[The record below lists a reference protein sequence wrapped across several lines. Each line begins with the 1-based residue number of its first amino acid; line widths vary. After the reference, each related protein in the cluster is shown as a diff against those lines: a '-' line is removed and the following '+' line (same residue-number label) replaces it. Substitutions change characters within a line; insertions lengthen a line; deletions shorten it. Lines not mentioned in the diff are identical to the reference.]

1 MANPIKYTDLFD
13 KGLQS
18 RVESLTSAI
27 RSTDE
32 ALTQMMDNA
41 KSRAGVLSQ
50 ALSGANPG
58 TPGGQQEIVNLT
70 KQIEQLVSRYDKL
83 ATAKEKVANAEK
95 KLKVA
100 TEEEIVSREMA
111 KQATREY
118 NNQVRADIATM
129 KLDEEQ
135 RKRLSNAAELQ
146 KMSYNELSQA
156 YTQLVALAN
165 SMHASNEQ
173 EVRDRQ
179 QIIQTAAMV
188 REEQKRLKEAMGNYT
203 LSVGNYEKAFN
214 GLDLAMQQIV
224 RETPTI
230 TMGARMYF
238 MAISNNLPILTDQI
252 KRIRDH
258 NKVIEENV
266 KAMRQQGEAVAD
278 IRAKQAEAIPVGQ
291 ALMKSLLS
299 WQTLMILGITLL
311 TQYGDKIIDW
321 VSNAFSAEGA
331 TRAWKEAQEDL
342 NKTIDDANISAAK
355 SITQADVLYRIAT
368 DETRSVEDRTRAGE
382 ILQKQYEEYFGNL
395 STEQIMLGKA
405 AQAHDALTESLM
417 REARARAYLDKLVEL
432 YGKEYEQ
439 MKDLAE
445 TIGSG
450 PKWWERLLA
459 ELRAPGQTPN
469 VDMVY
474 DDLEKI
480 HDARVE
486 ASSNSL
492 AATREEI
499 KDLIKL
505 IEASD
510 LDFLLGD
517 GTPKNSKREEELK
530 RILDIELENI
540 KYINDARKRELENIQ
555 DDYQREVFLTRWK
568 YEQEI
573 IELQKFASEQTDIYS
588 RLNNMIQRSFGISYE
603 KWSSTGAAMNSMFNG
618 NVDLTNRPQIDAS
631 KLSAKGWSDA
641 GQGTATVFSS
651 QYGILDARGN
661 EREILVTPILP
672 DGSVLSPKELED
684 YVFDVLSGAD
694 DILAAD
700 SKGIVIAVDVDPDGS
715 AGEKLHLM
723 QEQYYTFVESLRDM
737 SVEQKNAIVEN
748 INSLASQLK
757 VSGDGI
763 EAIGRLITTIS
774 AEEVEALSTIDRKNQ
789 QKGVDDQLKAVD
801 DELKLRKLRIENS
814 EETEERIQELQL
826 LAEID
831 AWEERL
837 RIMEQNAN
845 LYSNIEI
852 AIVREMLEKAKKEWA
867 DYREDQE
874 KSGNLLEKLFGKDYN
889 KFLRGLERVL
899 KMTANNIK
907 EIISLYEEMAEA
919 AVKAAEAQVSAAER
933 VYEAELNAYE
943 NGYANNVE
951 FARKELELRRN
962 QLAEAQAEQEK
973 YARMQEQVDSLT
985 QISSMITA
993 AANLFKSTSGA
1004 GPIGVA
1010 VAVAAIAAMFASFAA
1025 AKIQARQLAGA
1036 SKQYGEGGTEYIGY
1050 GGTHASGND
1059 VDFGTMPD
1067 GRPRRIERGE
1077 TVAVINAKQTSK
1089 YGYSTVSDIIDS
1101 INKGEFVE
1109 RYMTA
1114 FSGADGEFTMNMS
1127 SSFDSPY
1134 LSDIS
1139 RDLKAIR
1146 KGGEY
1151 SESVMADGSRIV
1163 RYKNYTRRIRP

>member
-13 KGLQS
+13 SGLQGQ
-18 RVESLTSAI
+18 I
-27 RSTDE
+27 E
-32 ALTQMMDNA
+32 ALKDTVKTLSDMLEGLKGKA
-41 KSRAGVLSQ
+41 SGLSQ
-50 ALSGANPG
+50 ALAAANPG
-58 TPGGQQEIVNLT
+58 TPGGQQEIARLT
-70 KQIEQLVSRYDKL
+70 KEIENLRAQYERL
-83 ATAKEKVANAEK
+83 AETK
-95 KLKVA
+95 KRLKTL
-100 TEEEIVSREMA
+100 TEEEIMYREIT
-111 KQATREY
+111 KQGMRDYT
-118 NNQVRADIATM
+118 NGIKADIAAM
-129 KLDEEQ
+129 KLNEEQ

-156 YTQLVALAN
+156 YRDLVSLAN

-188 REEQKRLKEAMGNYT
+188 REEQKKLKEAMGNYT

-252 KRIRDH
+252 KRIR
-258 NKVIEENV
+258 EENAARQV
-266 KAMRQQGEAVAD
+266 KIDTM
-278 IRAKQAEAIPVGQ
+278 KAEGAATAEIQ
-291 ALMKSLLS
+291 ALQKQQISVGKQLLSSLFS
-299 WQTLMILGITLL
+299 WQTAMILGITLL
-311 TQYGDKIIDW
+311 TMYGDKIIDW
-321 VSNAFSAEGA
+321 VSNAFAAEGA
-331 TRAWKEAQEDL
+331 TKAWKEAQEDL
-342 NKTIDDANISAAK
+342 NKTFDEAEVSAAK
-355 SITQADVLYRIAT
+355 AEAQADVLYRIAT
-368 DETRSVEDRTRAGE
+368 DETRAVEDRIKAGE
-382 ILQKQYEEYFGNL
+382 ILQNQYEDYFGNL
-395 STEQIMLGKA
+395 STEEIMLGKA
-405 AQAHDALTESLM
+405 ASAHDKLTQSLM
-417 REARARAYLDKLVEL
+417 NQAIARAYLDKITEL
-432 YGKEYEQ
+432 YGKRIDAEGRAQKANAEYMQYSVADEIQ
-439 MKDLAE
+439 APFS
-445 TIGSG
+445 IAGQSYGGSG
-450 PKWWERLLA
+450 VIVGDALKRAREEGNAAREELAAIDDEIQKLIDSMPVDGLWDMLMNGGGRKGKGPKVVDPIDAVISNLKYIRQAREAEINNIEDDTERELA
-459 ELRAPGQTPN
+459 LTEFKYDNEIADLRAFAAQQQAIAYTVAEMEQELDRETN
-469 VDMVY
+469 
-474 DDLEKI
+474 LEKRNAMQERI
-480 HDARVE
+480 
-486 ASSNSL
+486 N
-492 AATREEI
+492 
-499 KDLIKL
+499 DL
-505 IEASD
+505 
-510 LDFLLGD
+510 
-517 GTPKNSKREEELK
+517 KREW
-530 RILDIELENI
+530 NI
-540 KYINDARKRELENIQ
+540 
-555 DDYQREVFLTRWK
+555 
-568 YEQEI
+568 
-573 IELQKFASEQTDIYS
+573 
-588 RLNNMIQRSFGISYE
+588 
-603 KWSSTGAAMNSMFNG
+603 
-618 NVDLTNRPQIDAS
+618 
-631 KLSAKGWSDA
+631 
-641 GQGTATVFSS
+641 
-651 QYGILDARGN
+651 
-661 EREILVTPILP
+661 
-672 DGSVLSPKELED
+672 
-684 YVFDVLSGAD
+684 
-694 DILAAD
+694 
-700 SKGIVIAVDVDPDGS
+700 
-715 AGEKLHLM
+715 
-723 QEQYYTFVESLRDM
+723 
-737 SVEQKNAIVEN
+737 
-748 INSLASQLK
+748 
-757 VSGDGI
+757 
-763 EAIGRLITTIS
+763 
-774 AEEVEALSTIDRKNQ
+774 
-789 QKGVDDQLKAVD
+789 
-801 DELKLRKLRIENS
+801 
-814 EETEERIQELQL
+814 TEEGVQAVNDTIIQKEIEKDDK
-826 LAEID
+826 LAEIRQKRIDQLVSQRQNQLKLELDLANKRAENDLESD
-831 AWEERL
+831 ALDEQKIQNQIQYWTAMLASMEAFNDGSEESEL
-837 RIMEQNAN
+837 RIK
-845 LYSNIEI
+845 
-852 AIVREMLEKAKKEWA
+852 IVRETLRGLLQDLNKE
-867 DYREDQE
+867 E
-874 KSGNLLEKLFGKDYN
+874 KSGNIFEKLFGKDYN

-1151 SESVMADGSRIV
+1151 NESVMADGSRIV

>member
-50 ALSGANPG
+50 ALSGANAG

-252 KRIRDH
+252 KRIR
-258 NKVIEENV
+258 EENAARQV
-266 KAMRQQGEAVAD
+266 KIDTMKAEGAATAEIQALQRQQISVG
-278 IRAKQAEAIPVGQ
+278 KQ
-291 ALMKSLLS
+291 LLSSLFS
-299 WQTLMILGITLL
+299 WQTAMILGITLL
-311 TQYGDKIIDW
+311 TMYGDKIIDW
-321 VSNAFSAEGA
+321 IADVFSAEGA

-382 ILQKQYEEYFGNL
+382 ILQKQYEDYFGNL
-395 STEQIMLGKA
+395 STEQIMLGQA
-405 AQAHDALTESLM
+405 EQAHKSLTEALM
-417 REARARAYLDKLVEL
+417 REAKARAYLSKLEEL

-439 MKDLAE
+439 EKQLTEDLKPGATRTE
-445 TIGSG
+445 TILSQ
-450 PKWWERLLA
+450 
-459 ELRAPGQTPN
+459 LRAPGQAPN
-469 VDMVY
+469 LAKVNE
-474 DDLEKI
+474 DLEKM
-480 HDARVE
+480 HEARIE
-486 ASSNSL
+486 SSRNAL
-492 AATREEI
+492 AATKKEI
-499 KDLIKL
+499 EDIIQLIA
-505 IEASD
+505 ASD
-510 LDFLLGD
+510 LDFLLG
-517 GTPKNSKREEELK
+517 GGGRKGKGPKVVDPVVAAIDNLKYIRMARESELNNIEDDTERELALTEFK
-530 RILDIELENI
+530 YDNELDDLHAFAEQQQVIMVTIAELETQLGKATTLEKRNQI
-540 KYINDARKRELENIQ
+540 QEQIND
-555 DDYQREVFLTRWK
+555 LTREWNIT
-568 YEQEI
+568 EEGVQ
-573 IELQKFASEQTDIYS
+573 
-588 RLNNMIQRSFGISYE
+588 
-603 KWSSTGAAMNSMFNG
+603 
-618 NVDLTNRPQIDAS
+618 
-631 KLSAKGWSDA
+631 
-641 GQGTATVFSS
+641 
-651 QYGILDARGN
+651 
-661 EREILVTPILP
+661 
-672 DGSVLSPKELED
+672 
-684 YVFDVLSGAD
+684 
-694 DILAAD
+694 
-700 SKGIVIAVDVDPDGS
+700 AVND
-715 AGEKLHLM
+715 
-723 QEQYYTFVESLRDM
+723 
-737 SVEQKNAIVEN
+737 AIVAKE
-748 INSLASQLK
+748 
-757 VSGDGI
+757 I
-763 EAIGRLITTIS
+763 EK
-774 AEEVEALSTIDRKNQ
+774 DNK
-789 QKGVDDQLKAVD
+789 
-801 DELKLRKLRIENS
+801 
-814 EETEERIQELQL
+814 
-826 LAEID
+826 LAEIRQKRIDQLVSQRQNQLKLELDLANKRAENDLEGD
-831 AWEERL
+831 ALDEQKIQNQIQYWTAMLASMEAFNDGSEESEL
-837 RIMEQNAN
+837 RIK
-845 LYSNIEI
+845 
-852 AIVREMLEKAKKEWA
+852 IVRETLRGLLQDLNKE
-867 DYREDQE
+867 E
-874 KSGNLLEKLFGKDYN
+874 KSGNIFEKLFGKDYN

>member
-13 KGLQS
+13 SGLQGQ
-18 RVESLTSAI
+18 I
-27 RSTDE
+27 E
-32 ALTQMMDNA
+32 ALKDTV
-41 KSRAGVLSQ
+41 KTLSDMLEGLKGKASGLTQ
-50 ALSGANPG
+50 ALAAANPG

-83 ATAKEKVANAEK
+83 ATTKEKVAAAEK

-188 REEQKRLKEAMGNYT
+188 REEQKKLKEAMGNYT

-238 MAISNNLPILTDQI
+238 MAISNNVPILTDQI
-252 KRIRDH
+252 KRIR
-258 NKVIEENV
+258 EENAARQV
-266 KAMRQQGEAVAD
+266 KIDTMKAEGAATAEIQALQKQQ
-278 IRAKQAEAIPVGQ
+278 IPVGKQ
-291 ALMKSLLS
+291 LLKSLFS
-299 WQTLMILGITLL
+299 WQTAMMLGITLL
-311 TQYGDKIIDW
+311 TMYGDKVVDW
-321 VSNAFSAEGA
+321 IANVFSAEGA
-331 TRAWKEAQEDL
+331 TKAWKEAQEDL
-342 NKTIDDANISAAK
+342 NKTFDEGDVAAAK
-355 SITQADVLYRIAT
+355 AEAQADVLYRIAT
-368 DETRSVEDRTRAGE
+368 DETRAIEDRVKAGE
-382 ILQKQYEEYFGNL
+382 ILQNQYEDYFGNL
-395 STEQIMLGKA
+395 STEEIMLGKA
-405 AQAHDALTESLM
+405 ASAHDKLTQSLM
-417 REARARAYLDKLVEL
+417 NQAIARAYLDKITEL
-432 YGKEYEQ
+432 YGKRIEAQAKVDEAQAFYDDRQ
-439 MKDLAE
+439 ARADAAMAAAQGTSYGQGSYQNAGNWQAAANRAE
-445 TIGSG
+445 KAVQEAQEGVAVIDDEIQKLIDSMPVDGLFDMLFNGGGRKGKG
-450 PKWWERLLA
+450 PKVVDPIDAVISNLKYIRQAREAEINNIEDDTERELALTEFKYDNEIADLRAFAAQQQAIAYTVA
-459 ELRAPGQTPN
+459 ELEQELDRETN
-469 VDMVY
+469 
-474 DDLEKI
+474 LEKRNAMQERI
-480 HDARVE
+480 
-486 ASSNSL
+486 N
-492 AATREEI
+492 
-499 KDLIKL
+499 DL
-505 IEASD
+505 
-510 LDFLLGD
+510 
-517 GTPKNSKREEELK
+517 KREW
-530 RILDIELENI
+530 NI
-540 KYINDARKRELENIQ
+540 
-555 DDYQREVFLTRWK
+555 
-568 YEQEI
+568 
-573 IELQKFASEQTDIYS
+573 
-588 RLNNMIQRSFGISYE
+588 
-603 KWSSTGAAMNSMFNG
+603 
-618 NVDLTNRPQIDAS
+618 
-631 KLSAKGWSDA
+631 
-641 GQGTATVFSS
+641 
-651 QYGILDARGN
+651 
-661 EREILVTPILP
+661 
-672 DGSVLSPKELED
+672 
-684 YVFDVLSGAD
+684 
-694 DILAAD
+694 
-700 SKGIVIAVDVDPDGS
+700 
-715 AGEKLHLM
+715 
-723 QEQYYTFVESLRDM
+723 
-737 SVEQKNAIVEN
+737 
-748 INSLASQLK
+748 
-757 VSGDGI
+757 
-763 EAIGRLITTIS
+763 
-774 AEEVEALSTIDRKNQ
+774 
-789 QKGVDDQLKAVD
+789 
-801 DELKLRKLRIENS
+801 
-814 EETEERIQELQL
+814 TEEGVQAVNDIIIQKEIEKDDK
-826 LAEID
+826 LAEIRQKRIDQLVSQRQNQLKLELDLANKRAENDLEGD
-831 AWEERL
+831 ALDEQKIQNQIQYWTAMLASMEAFNDGSQESEL
-837 RIMEQNAN
+837 RIK
-845 LYSNIEI
+845 
-852 AIVREMLEKAKKEWA
+852 IVRETLRGLLQDLNKE
-867 DYREDQE
+867 E
-874 KSGNLLEKLFGKDYN
+874 KSGNIFEKLFGKDYN

-1036 SKQYGEGGTEYIGY
+1036 SKQYGEGGTEYIDY
-1050 GGTHASGND
+1050 GNSHASGHD

-1077 TVAVINAKQTSK
+1077 TVAVINARQTSK